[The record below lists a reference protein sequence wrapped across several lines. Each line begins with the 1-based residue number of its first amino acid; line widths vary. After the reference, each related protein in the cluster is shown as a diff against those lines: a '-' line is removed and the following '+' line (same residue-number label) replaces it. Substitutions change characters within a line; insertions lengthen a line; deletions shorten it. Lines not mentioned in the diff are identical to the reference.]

1 MAVDGVT
8 LDIAAGEF
16 FSLLGPSGCG
26 KTTSLR
32 MIAGFELPDSGR
44 VHVAG
49 RDITDLPVHKRDMG
63 MVFQSYALFPHRTVA
78 ENVAFGLRM
87 REVPK
92 PEIERRVKAALAQ
105 VALTGLE
112 ERKPGQLSGGQ
123 QQRVALARALVVEP
137 PVLLC
142 DEPLGALDRKLR
154 QQMQFELKELQKR
167 LGVTLVFVTHDQEEA
182 LAMSDR
188 IAVMNHGKVEQVG
201 APTEIYERPR
211 TRFVADFIG
220 EINILEE
227 ARPRPRAAAGED
239 PPGVGAARASRAP
252 SRPRISWAA
261 RRSARQHRRRPLP
274 AGARDPRRRT
284 RRRASRVT
292 PSAWRWHAGT
302 GALQDARPVRAMEG
316 VPSAYD
322 RAMSTLGIVTI
333 GQAPRDDIAALFAAH
348 APRRHQGD
356 PARRARRAVATP
368 RSTRCSPR
376 TAATRSTP
384 ACAAAATS
392 RSPRR
397 PSSPARRQRS
407 PSCAP
412 MAATCWSMP
421 APASSRRCRA
431 TRTCCS
437 PRAC

>member
-1 MAVDGVT
+1 MTSAAIRLEQVTKTFDGRVVAVDAVT

-32 MIAGFELPDSGR
+32 MIAGFEHPDSGR
-44 VHVAG
+44 VHVGG
-49 RDITDLPVHKRDMG
+49 RDITDLPVHRRDMG

-92 PEIERRVKAALAQ
+92 PEIARRVQAALAQ

-112 ERKPGQLSGGQ
+112 NRRPSQLSGGQ

-188 IAVMNHGKVEQVG
+188 IAVMNKGRVEQVG
-201 APTEIYERPR
+201 SPTEIYERPR

-220 EINILEE
+220 EINILE
-227 ARPRPRAAAGED
+227 D
-239 PPGVGAARASRAP
+239 KGAARALRPEKIRLMQPDGARLAGTVETANYLGGSTLLRVRAGDGRSLLVRETHSGERASRAP
-252 SRPRISWAA
+252 GDAVG
-261 RRSARQHRRRPLP
+261 L
-274 AGARDPRRRT
+274 
-284 RRRASRVT
+284 
-292 PSAWRWHAGT
+292 AWND
-302 GALQDARPVRAMEG
+302 QDAVALEG
-316 VPSAYD
+316 
-322 RAMSTLGIVTI
+322 
-333 GQAPRDDIAALFAAH
+333 
-348 APRRHQGD
+348 
-356 PARRARRAVATP
+356 
-368 RSTRCSPR
+368 
-376 TAATRSTP
+376 
-384 ACAAAATS
+384 
-392 RSPRR
+392 
-397 PSSPARRQRS
+397 
-407 PSCAP
+407 
-412 MAATCWSMP
+412 
-421 APASSRRCRA
+421 
-431 TRTCCS
+431 
-437 PRAC
+437 

>member
-1 MAVDGVT
+1 MTSATIKLDNVTKTFDGRVLAVDGVT

-87 REVPK
+87 REVAK

-142 DEPLGALDRKLR
+142 DEP
-154 QQMQFELKELQKR
+154 

-227 ARPRPRAAAGED
+227 AGRARALRPEKIRLVSGGARVSGTVETANFLGGSTLLRVRTADGRSLLIRETHAGER
-239 PPGVGAARASRAP
+239 G
-252 SRPRISWAA
+252 
-261 RRSARQHRRRPLP
+261 
-274 AGARDPRRRT
+274 
-284 RRRASRVT
+284 
-292 PSAWRWHAGT
+292 
-302 GALQDARPVRAMEG
+302 
-316 VPSAYD
+316 
-322 RAMSTLGIVTI
+322 
-333 GQAPRDDIAALFAAH
+333 
-348 APRRHQGD
+348 
-356 PARRARRAVATP
+356 
-368 RSTRCSPR
+368 
-376 TAATRSTP
+376 
-384 ACAAAATS
+384 
-392 RSPRR
+392 
-397 PSSPARRQRS
+397 
-407 PSCAP
+407 
-412 MAATCWSMP
+412 
-421 APASSRRCRA
+421 SRR
-431 TRTCCS
+431 
-437 PRAC
+437 

>member
-1 MAVDGVT
+1 MTSATIRLDDVTKTFDGGVVAVDGIT

-44 VHVAG
+44 VHVG
-49 RDITDLPVHKRDMG
+49 GKDITDLPVHRRDMG

-87 REVPK
+87 REVPR

-188 IAVMNHGKVEQVG
+188 IAVMNRGRVEQVG

-227 ARPRPRAAAGED
+227 AGLARALRPEKIRLVPASEARVAGTVETANFLGGSTLYRVRAADGRALLVRETHAGE
-239 PPGVGAARASRAP
+239 RALR
-252 SRPRISWAA
+252 
-261 RRSARQHRRRPLP
+261 
-274 AGARDPRRRT
+274 
-284 RRRASRVT
+284 
-292 PSAWRWHAGT
+292 GT
-302 GALQDARPVRAMEG
+302 GDAVGLAWADSDTVKLEG
-316 VPSAYD
+316 
-322 RAMSTLGIVTI
+322 
-333 GQAPRDDIAALFAAH
+333 
-348 APRRHQGD
+348 
-356 PARRARRAVATP
+356 
-368 RSTRCSPR
+368 
-376 TAATRSTP
+376 
-384 ACAAAATS
+384 
-392 RSPRR
+392 
-397 PSSPARRQRS
+397 
-407 PSCAP
+407 
-412 MAATCWSMP
+412 
-421 APASSRRCRA
+421 
-431 TRTCCS
+431 
-437 PRAC
+437 

>member
-1 MAVDGVT
+1 MTSATIKLDNVTKTFDGRVLAVDGVT

-92 PEIERRVKAALAQ
+92 PDIERRVKAALAQ

-227 ARPRPRAAAGED
+227 AGRARALRPEKIRLVSDGARVSGTVETANFLGGSTLLRVSTADGRSLLVRETHAGERRRVRRRRRRLTRND
-239 PPGVGAARASRAP
+239 GARCWNRLRARHRRVLEGVPADERQHPGHRHHRPGAARR
-252 SRPRISWAA
+252 
-261 RRSARQHRRRPLP
+261 HRDAVRRPC
-274 AGARDPRRRT
+274 A
-284 RRRASRVT
+284 
-292 PSAWRWHAGT
+292 
-302 GALQDARPVRAMEG
+302 
-316 VPSAYD
+316 
-322 RAMSTLGIVTI
+322 
-333 GQAPRDDIAALFAAH
+333 
-348 APRRHQGD
+348 RRHQGD
-356 PARRARRAVATP
+356 PARRARWAVRTP
-368 RSTRCSPR
+368 RSTGCSPR

-384 ACAAAATS
+384 ACAAAVT
-392 RSPRR
+392 
-397 PSSPARRQRS
+397 
-407 PSCAP
+407 
-412 MAATCWSMP
+412 
-421 APASSRRCRA
+421 
-431 TRTCCS
+431 
-437 PRAC
+437 

>member
-1 MAVDGVT
+1 MTSATIKLDNVTKTFDGRVLAVDEVT

-32 MIAGFELPDSGR
+32 MIAGFERPDSGR

-49 RDITDLPVHKRDMG
+49 QDITDVAVHKRDMG

-92 PEIERRVKAALAQ
+92 PDMERRVKAALAQ

-112 ERKPGQLSGGQ
+112 DRKPGQLSGGQ

-227 ARPRPRAAAGED
+227 AGRARALRPEKIRLVSVGARVSGTVETANFLGGSTLLRVGTADGRSLLVRETHAGE
-239 PPGVGAARASRAP
+239 RASRLPGDAVGLAWNDADA
-252 SRPRISWAA
+252 I
-261 RRSARQHRRRPLP
+261 PLE
-274 AGARDPRRRT
+274 
-284 RRRASRVT
+284 S
-292 PSAWRWHAGT
+292 
-302 GALQDARPVRAMEG
+302 
-316 VPSAYD
+316 
-322 RAMSTLGIVTI
+322 
-333 GQAPRDDIAALFAAH
+333 
-348 APRRHQGD
+348 
-356 PARRARRAVATP
+356 
-368 RSTRCSPR
+368 
-376 TAATRSTP
+376 
-384 ACAAAATS
+384 
-392 RSPRR
+392 
-397 PSSPARRQRS
+397 
-407 PSCAP
+407 
-412 MAATCWSMP
+412 
-421 APASSRRCRA
+421 
-431 TRTCCS
+431 
-437 PRAC
+437 